1 MIGLLANRSGSLF
14 FLSYRHR
21 GSCPQKYGIA
31 RLKVYS
37 EELKAHS
44 GSSSRMQSS
53 KDFVYHSIPTSMK
66 MSTLM
71 QRRSIF
77 RSRTRSSSCGIPP
90 FNLLGDLK
98 WILRPSSAKS
108 RVFAFSWIA
117 YNIDVSWS

>member
-1 MIGLLANRSGSLF
+1 
-14 FLSYRHR
+14 
-21 GSCPQKYGIA
+21 
-31 RLKVYS
+31 
-37 EELKAHS
+37 
-44 GSSSRMQSS
+44 
-53 KDFVYHSIPTSMK
+53 MK